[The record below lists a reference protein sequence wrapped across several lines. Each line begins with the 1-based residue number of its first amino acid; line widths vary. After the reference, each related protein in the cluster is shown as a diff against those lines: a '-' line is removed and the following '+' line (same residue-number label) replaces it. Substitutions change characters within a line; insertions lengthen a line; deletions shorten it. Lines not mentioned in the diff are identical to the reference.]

1 MFLTL
6 FLLELFIKD
15 SAKEYIPTWKEREV
29 GNQSGYGVVSA
40 YKKQCEERFNSIVER
55 FKSENEEL
63 KKFKEEVEVGLLK
76 EELVNIASE
85 FAALKEE
92 ETQVVIDK
100 VLNKEIDK
108 QDFKKELFAMVG
120 MKAMENTQVFS
131 ATKGTK
137 FKVPAHNE
145 DNDPYGGLI
154 KK

>member
-1 MFLTL
+1 M
-6 FLLELFIKD
+6 
-15 SAKEYIPTWKEREV
+15 

-137 FKVPAHNE
+137 FKVPVHNE
-145 DNDPYGGLI
+145 ENDPYGGLI